1 MTPETSFLRLITTA
15 VQRKATDLHL
25 RFEAGKGTLELR
37 TPKGLIRLKE
47 APDPS
52 LLEYIKYRA
61 NLDLLLGY
69 VPQTGHTS
77 VVIAHHPIHLRI
89 AYLHSLTYDH
99 LVIRIMNPPRYLKP
113 QDLFSPEDTRY
124 VLNCLNSR
132 SGLVLIAGT
141 TGSGK
146 TTTLYT
152 LLNHLSDRKI
162 VTIEDPIE
170 SHIPALTQIQIN
182 PRQGL
187 TFESAL
193 KQVLRHDPDVIVIG
207 EIRDETEAKTALRSA
222 MTGHLVLSTIHARSA
237 AKTLDRLVNLGLDR
251 HEVLN
256 TLILVIHQDLV
267 EDTHGKRVHYELH
280 PSALSAASSGLVSG
294 NPR

>member
-1 MTPETSFLRLITTA
+1 MTPETSFIHLITTA

-37 TPKGLIRLKE
+37 TSKGLIRLKE
-47 APDPS
+47 VYDPS

-77 VVIAHHPIHLRI
+77 VWIAHHPIHLRI

-113 QDLFSPEDTRY
+113 QDLFTQEDVRWIMS
-124 VLNCLNSR
+124 CLNSN

-152 LLNHLSDRKI
+152 LLNQLTDRKI

-187 TFESAL
+187 TFETAL

-207 EIRDETEAKTALRSA
+207 EIRDESEARTALRSA

-237 AKTLDRLVNLGLDR
+237 PQTIDRLVNLGLDR
-251 HEVLN
+251 QEVLDS
-256 TLILVIHQDLV
+256 LILVIHQDLQ
-267 EDTHGKRVHYELH
+267 EEPHGKKVHYELY
-280 PSALSAASSGLVSG
+280 PSLVSATPSSVSFG
-294 NPR
+294 NSG